1 LPKLENLSDAG
12 QVASSIFPSDG
23 SGAPLNER
31 AGGERSSSE
40 VRPTKGHQTDQL
52 DRVAALASLLRT
64 RKIDAAI
71 IDAAEHMRYLFGYSA
86 SAVMY
91 QCCIV
96 TADGAVHGVVRKLDE
111 AGFESASWVK
121 DIVTYVDWEDP
132 FDVLVS
138 EISRLGLASAV
149 IAQELDSNYLTVR
162 DQLRLAAALPNA
174 QFSDI
179 SGVVL
184 EMRARKSFAE
194 IEEHR
199 RAAAIADLGIKSILE
214 AMAEGVSEGE
224 LAAAGYST
232 ALAAGADNNA
242 PRIVLLGMGASTQ
255 HLHSGVGNQQ
265 LQVGQPVHIELLPQS
280 NGYSSRIMRPAVLGT
295 APSHLEASVNQL
307 VEIQD
312 RQFAAIR
319 PGVPAKE
326 IDRIAREGLSK
337 AGLRDN
343 FPNNTGYGIGI
354 IIGPKLAD
362 FSHLFT
368 PDSEWLLEQ
377 GMVFHMY
384 LSALGVQISETICV
398 TDDGVEV
405 LTRTPRKLMIQQL
418 GRTD

>member
-1 LPKLENLSDAG
+1 MTTKNNVPPDADYLRR
-12 QVASSIFPSDG
+12 I
-23 SGAPLNER
+23 ER
-31 AGGERSSSE
+31 ARVERSANE
-40 VRPTKGHQTDQL
+40 TRPTDGHQTDQIN
-52 DRVAALASLLRT
+52 RVAALAAVLRQ

-96 TADGAVHGVVRKLDE
+96 TADGSVHGVVRKLDE
-111 AGFESASWVK
+111 ALFESASWVE
-121 DIVTYVDWEDP
+121 DWVAYVDWEDP

-138 EISRLGLASAV
+138 EIHRLGLAGAV

-162 DQLRLAAALPNA
+162 DQRRLAAALPDV

-179 SGVVL
+179 SGVII
-184 EMRARKSFAE
+184 EMRVRKSPAE

-199 RAAAIADLGIKSILE
+199 RAAAIADLGVAAILD

-224 LAAAGYST
+224 LVAAGYSA

-242 PRIVLLGMGASTQ
+242 PRIVLLGMGSATQ
-255 HLHSGVGNQQ
+255 HYHSSVGDRR
-265 LQVGQPVHIELLPQS
+265 LEPGQPVHIELLPQS
-280 NGYSSRIMRPAVLGT
+280 NGYSSRLMRPAVLGT
-295 APSHLEASVNQL
+295 AAPYLESSVNQL

-326 IDRIAREGLSK
+326 IDRFTREGLSI
-337 AGLRDN
+337 AGLRDS
-343 FPNNTGYGIGI
+343 FAHNTGYGIGI
-354 IIGPKLAD
+354 ITGPRLAD

-368 PDSEWLLEQ
+368 PGAEWELQQ

-384 LSALGVQISETICV
+384 LSAAGIQISETICV
-398 TDDGVEV
+398 ADDGVEI
-405 LTRTPRKLMIQQL
+405 LTRTPRNLQVRQL
-418 GRTD
+418 GRNV